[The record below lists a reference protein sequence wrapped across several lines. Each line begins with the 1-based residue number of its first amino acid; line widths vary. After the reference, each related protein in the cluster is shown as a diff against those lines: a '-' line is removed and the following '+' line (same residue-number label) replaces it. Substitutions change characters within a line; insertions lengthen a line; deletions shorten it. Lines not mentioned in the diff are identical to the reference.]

1 MARPLRLEFAGALY
15 HLTAC
20 ANARADIFADDED
33 RRLFLELLGK
43 EISQQRWRCYAYCLM
58 DNHFHLL
65 IETPEPNLV
74 AGMRRLNGVYTQ
86 SFNRRHGRVGHVFQ
100 GRYKSI
106 VVDKDSYGLEL
117 SRYVV
122 LNPVRARRVKHP
134 QNWPWSSYRATVG
147 RVAAPS
153 WLNADWVLSQLGG
166 RHPAAAYE
174 RFVRQGIGEHS
185 PWEKLRG
192 QIWLGSEACVERME
206 QLAEGKPAVSYHRL
220 ETMSSSSMGKRR
232 SFAPGCVHYK
242 APYSS
247 TVKGRGR
254 WALYRCCQSRRESF
268 RSSGSSLSRYCSS
281 LLLSAAMSALNCGS
295 NEKYKC
301 NIKPEAN
308 DRAIQQH
315 RCRCV
320 RSGDLFRDQ
329 AEISEIFSGCPTFS
343 YIL

>member
-15 HLTAC
+15 HLTARG
-20 ANARADIFADDED
+20 NARADIFADNED
-33 RRLFLELLGK
+33 RRLFLDLLGK

-122 LNPVRARRVKHP
+122 LNPVRARRAKHP

-153 WLNADWVLSQLGG
+153 WLHADWVLSQLGG
-166 RHPAAAYE
+166 RNPAAAYE

-192 QIWLGSEACVERME
+192 QIWLGSEAFIERMQRRAVNLPLQE
-206 QLAEGKPAVSYHRL
+206 VAKRGKVS
-220 ETMSSSSMGKRR
+220 
-232 SFAPGCVHYK
+232 P
-242 APYSS
+242 
-247 TVKGRGR
+247 
-254 WALYRCCQSRRESF
+254 SRIS
-268 RSSGSSLSRYCSS
+268 
-281 LLLSAAMSALNCGS
+281 
-295 NEKYKC
+295 K
-301 NIKPEAN
+301 IQ
-308 DRAIQQH
+308 RAIETGKVPLTLRQLLH
-315 RCRCV
+315 KCKV
-320 RSGDLFRDQ
+320 KN
-329 AEISEIFSGCPTFS
+329 
-343 YIL
+343 